1 MRAGTL
7 IANINVMPSYTLKDD
22 GSACRFIDGEAVL
35 LNAET
40 SAYYSMNLTGTFV
53 LRELLVSGR
62 KPSEISRTLEE
73 RFSAST
79 EDWDGDVHQAIAQLE
94 SEGLIVQAD
103 DGNAALE
110 IVGGDDVNLPD
121 VYEKPTLERHGELEQ
136 LILSGE

>member
-1 MRAGTL
+1 
-7 IANINVMPSYTLKDD
+7 MPSYTLKDD

-35 LNAET
+35 LNSET

-62 KPSEISRTLEE
+62 NPSEISRTLEE

-79 EDWDGDVHQAIAQLE
+79 EDWDGDVRQAIAQLE
-94 SEGLIVQAD
+94 SEGLIVLAD

-110 IVGGDDVNLPD
+110 IEGGDDVNLPD